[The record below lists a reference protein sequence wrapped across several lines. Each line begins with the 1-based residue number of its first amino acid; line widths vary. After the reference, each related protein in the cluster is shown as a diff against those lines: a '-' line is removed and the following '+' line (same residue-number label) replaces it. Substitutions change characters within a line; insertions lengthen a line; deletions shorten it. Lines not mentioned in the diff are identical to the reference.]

1 MLASRACREVSYL
14 HRTADPL
21 SHSQQDGVERREM
34 GSLGWSRAGIPAAD
48 STQGLLTL
56 CCPEWTPSRVCFPS
70 TFTQKKLSQPFS
82 KKKGLL
88 ARNEAGTL
96 ISVSF
101 SLSLE
106 NPWGCLSSVLR
117 IKCLEVPSLHHPTI
131 WFYEDRAGCAALP

>member
-1 MLASRACREVSYL
+1 ML
-14 HRTADPL
+14 
-21 SHSQQDGVERREM
+21 
-34 GSLGWSRAGIPAAD
+34 
-48 STQGLLTL
+48 
-56 CCPEWTPSRVCFPS
+56 SRVDTFPS
-70 TFTQKKLSQPFS
+70 LLSFHFYTKEIISTFL